1 LIGPSTQP
9 EITNVNKKSHLLENK
24 DTEILRKGNC
34 SATNSSSYTHK
45 NINNYTHIHTHT
57 KDITYISD
65 GGNLFTDQSAS
76 LQRALHQIIKMPVTK
91 LLNRSKTLNIKYFL
105 DATADL
111 DPIFKSTA
119 AKRLFSRG
127 SNYAMTPST
136 NSVTRILEDLDRL
149 EFRILDLS

>member
-1 LIGPSTQP
+1 
-9 EITNVNKKSHLLENK
+9 
-24 DTEILRKGNC
+24 
-34 SATNSSSYTHK
+34 
-45 NINNYTHIHTHT
+45 
-57 KDITYISD
+57 
-65 GGNLFTDQSAS
+65 
-76 LQRALHQIIKMPVTK
+76 MPVTK
-91 LLNRSKTLNIKYFL
+91 LLNRRKTLNIKYFL